1 MVVITGSDH
10 VSQINCS
17 LVYLHHPS
25 CLCVGLQEAELQV
38 GLQLPV
44 LALSEEEGGRSG
56 GGCSYIALWRAGF
69 ASLFPWQRLSY
80 SIQLW
85 DSLCIWKRFPV
96 VSQWPSVSSSAGS
109 LLPPPPP
116 PPLLSADAL
125 KAALHL
131 HFQIT
136 HHSHLTQGWNSRDY
150 TSEPVAN
157 TLLDV
162 FKWAL
167 SALFAGNL
175 PINLPQIL
183 SFMNMHMHT

>member
-116 PPLLSADAL
+116 PLLSADAL